1 MIERDVRKLR
11 SAGLFETRAIF
22 NPDGRMKQGQ
32 SVTMRPSRNHK
43 KTAVGSSEALLYP
56 AYAPR
61 GWQAPARG
69 ASGWL
74 IPSVMGILGASW
86 YLITLPFRV
95 LYWVI
100 SLLGRLAGLVVG
112 FSLMVVGMALWAGPL
127 FIIGIPVFI
136 IGLLLTLRCL
146 G

>member
-1 MIERDVRKLR
+1 M
-11 SAGLFETRAIF
+11 
-22 NPDGRMKQGQ
+22 
-32 SVTMRPSRNHK
+32 
-43 KTAVGSSEALLYP
+43 
-56 AYAPR
+56 
-61 GWQAPARG
+61 
-69 ASGWL
+69 
-74 IPSVMGILGASW
+74 MGILAAFW

-95 LYWVI
+95 LIWVI
-100 SLLGRLAGLVVG
+100 GLLGRLTGLVVG